1 MNKSASE
8 ILLWSIGL
16 PGFGQILNRKYI
28 KGVFIILLVVIVNVQ
43 ANVNYAIFASFNG
56 NIQTAIDQTNYQWL
70 MFYPCLYFF
79 AMWDAYKDAKGE
91 SQSPFLF
98 LPFVISAY
106 FVTVGVMYSQTMT
119 VFGVLWGP
127 VFLPT
132 LFVIPA
138 LIIGF
143 MLKSLLM
150 HLMKKK
156 TVPS

>member
-8 ILLWSIGL
+8 ILFWSIGL
-16 PGFGQILNRKYI
+16 PGFGQIVNRKYV
-28 KGVFIILLVVIVNVQ
+28 KGLFIILLEVVVNVQ
-43 ANVNYAIFASFNG
+43 ANFNYAIFASFTG
-56 NIQTAIDQTNYQWL
+56 DIQTAIDQTNYQWL

-79 AMWDAYKDAKGE
+79 SMWDAYKDAKGE
-91 SQSPFLF
+91 GISPFLY

-106 FVTVGVMYSQTMT
+106 FVTVGLMYSQTMT

-127 VFLPT
+127 VFLPI

-143 MLKSLLM
+143 LIKTLLT
-150 HLMKKK
+150 HLMQKR
-156 TVPS
+156 TVPK